1 MGGAYAARAGTF
13 THGDPADGMTMS
25 THHDPARVS
34 RRVALGA
41 AAAAGA
47 ALGGAGNALAAPSS
61 SDASGPT
68 TDPYFVPEG
77 TEIPEVNPAPTT
89 PGTRYLSLAG
99 IAFKP
104 ISNTTTYSS
113 PDAFE
118 LSSGSISTYT
128 APVQL
133 PHGARITE
141 MVIYVTHPD
150 SDPFVVR
157 LVCHRSSVASTG
169 AVFNVASIDTNAVTP
184 AAAARLQSVAVSPAT
199 IGAVV
204 DEGAA
209 AYFVVAFMPSD
220 AAHRLWGV
228 RVGYVTA
235 DAGRFF
241 PINPVRAYD
250 SRATLPDPGLLGPN
264 ASRLILVKDSRA
276 NGSGAVITP
285 DVVPVG
291 ATAIA
296 CNLTVTGTT
305 GPNFL
310 ALTPGDAGSFTAS
323 AINWS
328 DADQSIA
335 NGLIAKLDANRF
347 VRVWC
352 GDQTGSTHVL
362 LDVNGYWL

>member
-1 MGGAYAARAGTF
+1 
-13 THGDPADGMTMS
+13 MS
-25 THHDPARVS
+25 HRHDPVRVS
-34 RRVALGA
+34 RRTAIGA

-47 ALGGAGNALAAPSS
+47 ALGSGKHALAAS
-61 SDASGPT
+61 SDPGGPT
-68 TDPYFVPEG
+68 TDPSYVAQGSNVPD
-77 TEIPEVNPAPTT
+77 VAPAPTA
-89 PGTRYLSLAG
+89 PGTRYVSLAG
-99 IAFKP
+99 IDFKP
-104 ISNTTTYSS
+104 
-113 PDAFE
+113 FE
-118 LSSGSISTYT
+118 PVTDYESGFGDLRTVSGGGFTGS
-128 APVQL
+128 VVL

-141 MVIYVTHPD
+141 LVVYATHPD
-150 SDPFVVR
+150 ADNTTVR
-157 LVCHRSSVASTG
+157 LVCHRSSLGDTGFLPVAT
-169 AVFNVASIDTNAVTP
+169 VNTNSLPPSPLVQTYTVP
-184 AAAARLQSVAVSPAT
+184 VAAAAV
-199 IGAVV
+199 GAVV
-204 DEGAA
+204 DERAS
-209 AYFVVAFMPSD
+209 AYFVIVNAPADVA
-220 AAHRLWGV
+220 HVLWGV
-228 RVGYVTA
+228 RIGYIPA

-250 SRATLPDPGLLGPN
+250 SRAAAPEPGLLAPN

-276 NGSGAVITP
+276 NGSGAVIAP

-296 CNLTVTGTT
+296 CNLTITGTT

-310 ALTPGDAGSFTAS
+310 ALTPGDAASFTAS

-328 DADQSIA
+328 GVDQSLA